1 MYSEAVVEGS
11 VVTSSMGSRDIL
23 ELVAVITGMRCAVA
37 ARVTRE
43 SWIALDAIDQAG
55 YGIRRG
61 SRLDAELT
69 LCKKVKDTRTPLC
82 ISDAE
87 KGPSLDHDY
96 IPATMGFRSY
106 VAVPLVT
113 RDGALFG
120 TLCAFDP
127 DPRPI
132 SMKEVESMQR
142 LANLYGLHVDSA
154 DDRTRASSE
163 ATTREMSLA
172 QSRLDLDESK
182 NSLLLANGVAKL
194 REEFI
199 AVLAHDLRNPLQSIT
214 MAAEIIGTTKL
225 DKKQLKLVGHVK
237 QSAARIH
244 ELIEVTMDFARGR
257 LGGGMLVRK
266 EVNEDL
272 ASSLDAVI
280 DEIRQAHPERT
291 FTSSTDIT
299 KRVLC
304 DQYRIS
310 QLLSNL
316 LINAVIHGSPESV
329 IQVIS
334 GTEDGVFRLS
344 VANRG
349 AIPPTKIGRI
359 FEPFDRQ
366 GAARPEEGLGLGL
379 YIASQIAIA
388 HDGTLYVTSA
398 EDSGT
403 IFEFQMPLEPLIQR

>member
-1 MYSEAVVEGS
+1 MQSETAVERAVAA
-11 VVTSSMGSRDIL
+11 SSTGSRDIL
-23 ELVAVITGMRCAVA
+23 EVITGMRCAVA
-37 ARVTRE
+37 ARVTRD
-43 SWIALDAIDQAG
+43 SWIALDAIDRAG
-55 YGIRRG
+55 YGIRKNT
-61 SRLDAELT
+61 RLDAKLT
-69 LCKKVKDTRTPLC
+69 LCKKVKETRSP
-82 ISDAE
+82 IYIADAE
-87 KGPSLDHDY
+87 NGPSQDHGY
-96 IPATMGFRSY
+96 IPAAMGFRSY
-106 VAVPLVT
+106 LAVPLVT
-113 RDGALFG
+113 RNGTLLG

-132 SMKEVESMQR
+132 SMRGVESMQR
-142 LANLYGLHVDSA
+142 LANLYGFHVDSE
-154 DDRTRASSE
+154 DDRTRTSSE

-182 NSLLLANGVAKL
+182 DNLLLAHGVAKL

-199 AVLAHDLRNPLQSIT
+199 AVLAHDLRNPLQSIS
-214 MAAEIIGTTKL
+214 MAAEIIGTSKL

-237 QSAARIH
+237 QSAARIN
-244 ELIEVTMDFARGR
+244 ELIDVTMDFARGR
-257 LGGGMLVRK
+257 LTGGLLVRK
-266 EVNEDL
+266 EANEDL
-272 ASSLDAVI
+272 GSSLDAVI
-280 DEIRQAHPERT
+280 DEIRLAHPERT
-291 FTSSTDIT
+291 FTSSIDI
-299 KRVLC
+299 KESVSC

-329 IQVIS
+329 VQVIS
-334 GTEDGVFRLS
+334 GTEHGIFHLS

-379 YIASQIAIA
+379 YIASQIAVA
-388 HDGTLYVTSA
+388 HDGSLRVTSA

-403 IFEFQMPLEPLIQR
+403 IFEFQMPLEPPIQQ